1 MEHIRER
8 VLELVM
14 KVGDLV
20 RMKIGKN
27 WPNGGK
33 LYLVTKVYDVGGL
46 VSLCAFPTNQVFR
59 EDALEVVSENR

>member
-1 MEHIRER
+1 ME
-8 VLELVM
+8 
-14 KVGDLV
+14 VGDLV